1 MQIKISKLTG
11 FTLVEIMIVVAI
23 IGLLASIAIPNF
35 VTSRKNAQATACIN
49 NIRVIQGAKDMWSLE
64 AKKSSSDTATE
75 AELQPYIG
83 HGATGKLPTCPNDSA
98 STFATSYSVNQVDA
112 MVICNIGGG
121 NAQYPHKLE

>member
-1 MQIKISKLTG
+1 MQMKTNKSAG

-23 IGLLASIAIPNF
+23 IGMLAAIAIPNF

-49 NIRVIQGAKDMWSLE
+49 NIRVIQGAKDQWALE
-64 AKKSSSDTATE
+64 ARKGSTDTPTA

-83 HGATGKLPTCPNDSA
+83 RGPAGKLPTCPVDS
-98 STFATSYSVNQVDA
+98 SDSFATSYSVNAIDA
-112 MVICNIGGG
+112 MVVCNIGGG

>member
-1 MQIKISKLTG
+1 MQIKTNNPAG

-49 NIRVIQGAKDMWSLE
+49 NIRIIQGAKDQWAME
-64 AKKSSSDTATE
+64 ARKGSTDTPTE

-83 HGATGKLPTCPNDSA
+83 HGTAGKLPTCPNDSA
-98 STFATSYSVNQVDA
+98 NTFATSYTVNEVDS

>member
-1 MQIKISKLTG
+1 MQIKTQKLAG

-23 IGLLASIAIPNF
+23 IGMLAAIAIPNF

-49 NIRVIQGAKDMWSLE
+49 NIRIIQGAKDMWAIE
-64 AKKSSSDTATE
+64 AKKGSSDTPTE

-83 HGATGKLPTCPNDSA
+83 HGLAGKLPTCPNDSGN
-98 STFATSYSVNQVDA
+98 TFATSYSVNAVDA
-112 MVICNIGGG
+112 MVACNIGGA

>member
-1 MQIKISKLTG
+1 MQITNRNLAG

-23 IGLLASIAIPNF
+23 IGMLAAIAIPNF

-49 NIRVIQGAKDMWSLE
+49 NIRIIQGAKDMWAIES
-64 AKKSSSDTATE
+64 KKGSTDTPTE

-98 STFATSYSVNQVDA
+98 NSFATSYTVNEIDA
-112 MVICNIGGG
+112 MVTCNIGGA
-121 NAQYPHKLE
+121 NATYPHKLE